1 MATSDASETRVRVA
15 AFEELSTDLL
25 YQILRL
31 RVDVFVV
38 EQRCPYPDLD
48 GRDTDPTTR
57 HVWAERDGAV
67 LGYLRIVVEPDGT
80 PRIGRVCVVPQARG
94 AGLASRL
101 LRTALDLIADRPV
114 VLHAQ
119 AHLTEYYGRFGFTV
133 AGPTY
138 LEDGI
143 PHVMMRRVPTPAR

>member
-67 LGYLRIVVEPDGT
+67 LGYLRIVVEPDV
-80 PRIGRVCVVPQARG
+80 RNH
-94 AGLASRL
+94 LALRRL
-101 LRTALDLIADRPV
+101 EI
-114 VLHAQ
+114 
-119 AHLTEYYGRFGFTV
+119 EGFTFDSEIEMPDKR
-133 AGPTY
+133 AQLAFLTRARFA
-138 LEDGI
+138 ER
-143 PHVMMRRVPTPAR
+143 HPTPA